1 MKHKLHPSQIKEA
14 NQPTKDLAE
23 IFDRNKS
30 KKGRAKYIKEAQD
43 KIKYI
48 KEEYG
53 I

>member
-1 MKHKLHPSQIKEA
+1 MRKLHPSQIKEA
-14 NQPTKDLAE
+14 NQPTKDLFK
-23 IFDRNKS
+23 IFSKYDL
-30 KKGRAKYIKEAQD
+30 KKGREKYIKEAQD